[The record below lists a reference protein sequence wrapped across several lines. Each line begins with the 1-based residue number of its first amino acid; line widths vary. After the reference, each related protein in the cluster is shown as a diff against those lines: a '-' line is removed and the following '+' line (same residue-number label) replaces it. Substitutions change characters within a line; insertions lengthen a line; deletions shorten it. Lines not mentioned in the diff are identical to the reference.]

1 MFCFIDEAARSITRG
16 SEVRQPE
23 RHGPCGEGDVGAWA
37 AVPAGGAAAV
47 RVGRAGGAVCSLC
60 VQAAAHLRRLGAG
73 SMGTARR
80 RTRRCRCHSWLA
92 EGTTGK
98 AYSQT

>member
-1 MFCFIDEAARSITRG
+1 MGNQIIELLIYLNKVGKIMFCFIDEAARSITRG

-47 RVGRAGGAVCSLC
+47 
-60 VQAAAHLRRLGAG
+60 
-73 SMGTARR
+73 
-80 RTRRCRCHSWLA
+80 
-92 EGTTGK
+92 
-98 AYSQT
+98 